1 MFFFRGVYCIELT
14 QPSVMFCS
22 GFIIFINPLDILTL
36 LMYDNFPI
44 QKMNKLRTSQ
54 PHENLI
60 SVWKY
65 LPVKTCI
72 IQKPKPVKRLAIQ
85 ISWHAPLWHTSL
97 LNGISQQTIE
107 TLRRKQNLL
116 ICMKKNINDEVGRHL
131 WKSNVAPD
139 SCVFPD
145 MPLLQGC
152 RNGFQSVELW
162 NIEKYL
168 LVVPWLTYKK
178 KIWIL
183 DKKALKKFKGR
194 GPCDRPSSP
203 LFPLPS
209 ILLALH
215 CYVSYGIS
223 FCFKVIIFSGCIK
236 SWSWNVLWSYE
247 AMELPRK
254 WIEFV
259 NERIYIFKIVNY
271 EYFALKYITK
281 MFLWKINILC
291 TLYIHLC
298 TCVYICID
306 IHSWYIHIYIYK
318 HIYIYI

>member
-14 QPSVMFCS
+14 QPSVMFCI

-36 LMYDNFPI
+36 FMYDNFPI
-44 QKMNKLRTSQ
+44 QKINKLRTSQ

-97 LNGISQQTIE
+97 LNGISEQTIE
-107 TLRRKQNLL
+107 TLRRKRNLL
-116 ICMKKNINDEVGRHL
+116 ICIKKNINDEVGRHL
-131 WKSNVAPD
+131 SKSNVAPD

-183 DKKALKKFKGR
+183 DKKALK
-194 GPCDRPSSP
+194 
-203 LFPLPS
+203 
-209 ILLALH
+209 
-215 CYVSYGIS
+215 
-223 FCFKVIIFSGCIK
+223 
-236 SWSWNVLWSYE
+236 
-247 AMELPRK
+247 
-254 WIEFV
+254 
-259 NERIYIFKIVNY
+259 
-271 EYFALKYITK
+271 
-281 MFLWKINILC
+281 
-291 TLYIHLC
+291 
-298 TCVYICID
+298 
-306 IHSWYIHIYIYK
+306 
-318 HIYIYI
+318 